1 MVSWRRV
8 WDWLTAGL
16 RGFTKD
22 ATVMKSTGYLRRLI
36 VFINSCWS
44 RNDIHNPCI
53 FHKVL
58 RSYIITVTSTL
69 QWSIKTYIN
78 PRKTL
83 HNFRPQQK
91 PPVCPRILSDLS
103 TSIKL
108 RSLQSYLET
117 TNSKVSNM
125 PRDGSGRSDNTIEP
139 GKNII
144 HGTQGEVCSTTTS
157 LIKYPAFHITNRP
170 LCCLAFLL

>member
-53 FHKVL
+53 FHKVDHKFHEKSWY
-58 RSYIITVTSTL
+58 RAE
-69 QWSIKTYIN
+69 
-78 PRKTL
+78 L
-83 HNFRPQQK
+83 HNGTSQ
-91 PPVCPRILSDLS
+91 LHHHSDVNPS
-103 TSIKL
+103 MV
-108 RSLQSYLET
+108 
-117 TNSKVSNM
+117 N
-125 PRDGSGRSDNTIEP
+125 
-139 GKNII
+139 
-144 HGTQGEVCSTTTS
+144 
-157 LIKYPAFHITNRP
+157 
-170 LCCLAFLL
+170 